1 MPSEFE
7 VPGQSASALFT
18 LKAYRGQGMVLLA
31 MNWKTESPPDD
42 FVGFSIEVQ
51 PPGQSGFFPL
61 KNRINFRKAD
71 GKVDMT
77 PAASL
82 AAPFQKFRWVH
93 FPHAVDVVGQF
104 SYRVRPVFMDATNAL
119 TAGDPQQI
127 AIDLSPE
134 TYPGELTVAFTRG
147 FVSSQAFVDEFCPDG
162 NVGSLIPGNADDGPD
177 FTPTNPKADEALAW
191 MGFESRQQILG
202 LLDAAIADATCKVRV
217 VAYDLN
223 ERNIIDRLKMLGP
236 RLRIIIDDSGTHG
249 DATSAES
256 KTADVLA
263 GTAGADQ
270 VIRQHMRGLQ
280 HNKMII
286 VTGPA
291 LNKAVCGSTNYS
303 WRGLYV
309 QNNNA
314 IILEEASAVQNCVDA
329 WEAYWNDAN
338 AKFEKTN
345 SPAMHPLGFA
355 DVDVSVTFSPH
366 PKSNAMLDDI
376 AKDVDANTT
385 SSLFY
390 SLAFLY
396 QTPGS
401 IRSAITKIT
410 EADDVF
416 VYGISDKKVGGI
428 ILQKPDGNVAPVF
441 PAQLSG
447 TLPEPFKSEPSGG
460 GGVRMHHKFIVID
473 FDKPTARVYM
483 GSYNF
488 SLAADT
494 KNGENLLVIKDRR
507 IAVAYMIEAL
517 RIFDHY
523 HFRVAQHEAAD
534 GSDGIVL
541 LTPPRKPGDEPWWKP
556 YYTDAHKIK
565 DRCLF
570 AGTA

>member
-7 VPGQSASALFT
+7 VTGQSASALFT

-31 MNWKTESPPDD
+31 MNWKTENPPDD

-51 PPGQSGFFPL
+51 PPGQAGFFPL

-71 GKVDMT
+71 GKVDT
-77 PAASL
+77 TTAASL
-82 AAPFQKFRWVH
+82 VAPFQKFRWVH

-104 SYRVRPVFMDATNAL
+104 TYRVRPVFMDPTNAL
-119 TAGDPQQI
+119 TLGDPQQI
-127 AIDLSPE
+127 AIDLAPE

-162 NVGSLIPGNADDGPD
+162 DMGSLIPSDADTGPD
-177 FTPTNPKADEALAW
+177 FIPTNPKADEALAW

-202 LLDAAIADATCKVRV
+202 LLDAAIADATCAVRV

-223 ERNIIDRLKMLGP
+223 ERNIIERLKMLGS
-236 RLRIIIDDSGTHG
+236 RLRIIVDDSGTHG

-338 AKFEKTN
+338 ARFEKTD
-345 SPAMHPLGFA
+345 SPTMHPLGFA
-355 DVDVSVTFSPH
+355 DTDVSVTFSPH
-366 PKSNAMLDDI
+366 PKSNAMLSDI

-396 QTPGS
+396 QTPGA

-416 VYGISDKKVGGI
+416 VYGISDKRVGGI

-441 PAQLSG
+441 PAALSG
-447 TLPEPFKSEPSGG
+447 HLPEPFKSEPSGG

-488 SLAADT
+488 SAAADT

-507 IAVAYMIEAL
+507 IAVAYVIEAL

-523 HFRVAQHEAAD
+523 HFRVAQNEAGD
-534 GSDGIVL
+534 GGDGIVL
-541 LTPPRKPGDEPWWKP
+541 VRPPRKPGDEPWWKP
-556 YYTDAHKIK
+556 YYTDDHKIK
-565 DRCLF
+565 DRTLF
-570 AGTA
+570 A

>member
-1 MPSEFE
+1 MPSDFE
-7 VPGQSASALFT
+7 VSGQSATALFT

-31 MNWKTESPPDD
+31 MNWKTPTPPDD
-42 FVGFSIEVQ
+42 FVGFSIEVR

-104 SYRVRPVFMDATNAL
+104 TYRVRPAFMDPTNAL
-119 TAGDPQQI
+119 TFGDAQQI
-127 AIDLSPE
+127 AINLAPE

-162 NVGSLIPGNADDGPD
+162 DMSSLIPGNADAGPD
-177 FTPTNPKADEALAW
+177 FIPTNPKADEALAW

-202 LLDAAIADATCKVRV
+202 LLDAAVADPTCTVRV

-223 ERNIIDRLKMLGP
+223 ERNIIERLKLLGS

-249 DATSAES
+249 DATSAET
-256 KTADVLA
+256 KTAGVLA

-280 HNKMII
+280 HNKMIV
-286 VTGPA
+286 VTGPN

-338 AKFEKTN
+338 ARFEKTD

-366 PKSNAMLDDI
+366 ATANKMLDVI
-376 AKDVDANTT
+376 AKDLENNTT

-396 QTPGS
+396 QTPGK
-401 IRSAITKIT
+401 IRTAITKIT

-416 VYGISDKKVGGI
+416 VYGISDKRVGGI
-428 ILQKPDGNVAPVF
+428 NLQKPDGNVAPVF
-441 PAQLSG
+441 PAALSG
-447 TLPEPFKSEPSGG
+447 KLPEPFKSEPSGG
-460 GGVRMHHKFIVID
+460 GGVRMHHKFVVID

-488 SLAADT
+488 SQAADNS
-494 KNGENLLVIKDRR
+494 NGENLLVIKDRR
-507 IAVAYMIEAL
+507 IAVAYMIEGL

-523 HFRVAQHEAAD
+523 HFRVAQNDAAD
-534 GSDGIVL
+534 SGKGIAL
-541 LTPPRKPGDEPWWKP
+541 LTPPRKPGDAPWWKP
-556 YYTDAHKIK
+556 YYTDSHRIK
-565 DRCLF
+565 DRTLF
-570 AGTA
+570 A